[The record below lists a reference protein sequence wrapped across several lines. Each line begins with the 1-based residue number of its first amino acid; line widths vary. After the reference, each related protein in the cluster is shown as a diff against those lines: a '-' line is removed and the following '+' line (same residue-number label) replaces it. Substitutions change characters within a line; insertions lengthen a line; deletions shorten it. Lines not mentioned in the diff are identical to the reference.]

1 MAARKDY
8 KAKLVHFSPEDW
20 ETVCLKARYLRLR
33 TGPYI
38 RRMAVSG
45 EIIYYDFE
53 QIEKF
58 CTALGSIGVN
68 INQIAKVVNSTQSV
82 YRKDIEDLQREFKK
96 LNAAFEAY
104 LHDIDPQIFLH
115 R

>member
-8 KAKLVHFSPEDW
+8 KAKLIHFSPNDW
-20 ETVCLKARYLRLR
+20 DMVCVKARYARMR
-33 TGPYI
+33 TGSYI
-38 RRMAVSG
+38 RKMAVSG
-45 EIIYYDFE
+45 EIIFYDFE

-58 CTALGSIGVN
+58 CTALNAIGVN
-68 INQIAKVVNSTQSV
+68 VNQIAKVVNSTQSV

-104 LHDIDPQIFLH
+104 LHKVDPQVF
-115 R
+115 